1 MRIFCPASFS
11 ELREDLHT
19 ALYACTGPSAIR
31 YPRGGGGNYQSAA
44 AKTCIREGYTCTIV
58 CYGTM
63 VNAVL
68 AAADTMQAA
77 GYRPEILKL
86 RTISPVDWDAI
97 DASVRKT
104 KRVLV
109 FEETSARE
117 CPADEICSHLI
128 ESGIPAVCRK
138 RNLGRGFIPH
148 GAPAALLAAA
158 GLDADSLTKLMQEEL
173 SR

>member
-1 MRIFCPASFS
+1 M
-11 ELREDLHT
+11 L
-19 ALYACTGPSAIR
+19 TG
-31 YPRGGGGNYQSAA
+31 SAA
-44 AKTCIREGYTCTIV
+44 SQTRIREGYTCTII

-68 AAADTMQAA
+68 DAADTMQAA

-104 KRVLV
+104 KRVFV
-109 FEETSARE
+109 FEETSDRE
-117 CPADEICSHLI
+117 CLADEIFAHLI
-128 ESGIPAVCRK
+128 ETGIPAVCRK

-158 GLDADSLTKLMQEEL
+158 GLDAGSLTKLMQEEL
-173 SR
+173 S